1 MVNTLIDDVLTAAN
15 VPLAVHDT
23 IEKVRGLSGSNSLS
37 QFSKLTQV
45 EPIAV
50 VSRDLLALDYM
61 PDVMQSVLSI
71 FSAYYIQAVNLLS
84 AVNSVKVIKTL
95 DALNPDRDA
104 MGWLLTQGNVVKQAQ
119 ESLFEE
125 AYKYKLPSFSRI
137 STEDDS
143 KGSKNKDTTVD
154 FKNKDNATIQK
165 QAAITEAANLA
176 VGKVI
181 SVSFGK
187 DTKEGKSF
195 TVDVR
200 VRLAP
205 AILGAE
211 AVEKIIAFK
220 TDDTSFMERFH
231 AWRSGRIEFIQDL
244 VFCQD
249 LIDAHKKALMQD
261 EQGVYSEIIRRANN
275 SKKYGLLSKN
285 VSLATASNIF
295 VISEEVAHTVERKFG
310 GRLDKKHVL
319 DMAFENT
326 YGMMIVVVDREWE
339 RVNFYTRGIAAS
351 SDFSIKEIKA
361 ANKGKGIDI
370 QDVFKMLAA
379 GNAPSF

>member
-1 MVNTLIDDVLTAAN
+1 MVNTLIDDVVTTVN

-45 EPIAV
+45 EPITV

-61 PDVMQSVLSI
+61 PDVMQSVLSV
-71 FSAYYIQAVNLLS
+71 FAAYYMQAVNLLS
-84 AVNSVKVIKTL
+84 AVNSIKVIKTL

-104 MGWLLTQGNVVKQAQ
+104 MGWLLTAAN

-125 AYKYKLPSFSRI
+125 AYKYKLPSFSRL

-143 KGSKNKDTTVD
+143 GGAEDSNSGGNVKLDK
-154 FKNKDNATIQK
+154 QK
-165 QAAITEAANLA
+165 QATFTEAANLA
-176 VGKVI
+176 VGKLL
-181 SVSFGK
+181 SVSFGGDAK
-187 DTKEGKSF
+187 GEKKF

-205 AILGAE
+205 AILGTE
-211 AVEKIIAFK
+211 AVEKIVAFK

-231 AWRSGRIEFIQDL
+231 AWRSGRIEFIRDL

-351 SDFSIKEIKA
+351 SDFSVKEIKA

-370 QDVFKMLAA
+370 QDVFKMMAA

>member
-1 MVNTLIDDVLTAAN
+1 MVNTLIDDVLTAVN

-45 EPIAV
+45 EPITV

-84 AVNSVKVIKTL
+84 AVSSVKVIKTL

-104 MGWLLTQGNVVKQAQ
+104 MGWLLTQGNTIKQAQ

-143 KGSKNKDTTVD
+143 KGS
-154 FKNKDNATIQK
+154 KNKDNATIQK

-231 AWRSGRIEFIQDL
+231 AWRAGRIEFIQDL